1 MLLNIHILS
10 CTYIYEA
17 VKFLFYLVFVFS
29 FFQISIRY
37 RAKNYGQ
44 IKIKNV
50 KNILKIYEKYK
61 NGTHLTTHLTV
72 RCLMRLYPASLT
84 APGACFSKVPIINW
98 PVKLLMIT

>member
-1 MLLNIHILS
+1 MMMMSFFWNALLVLNSFLVLLNMHILS

-44 IKIKNV
+44 IKIK
-50 KNILKIYEKYK
+50 KIKKIFKKYIK
-61 NGTHLTTHLTV
+61 SIKTGRT
-72 RCLMRLYPASLT
+72 
-84 APGACFSKVPIINW
+84 
-98 PVKLLMIT
+98 